1 MIILE
6 RRDRTARSGR
16 LLSGTPQGVA
26 RRYLGLPLKPRVLG
40 GLLLMGAVACGPR
53 VSVGDLGGGGGGRRG
68 GDPLGGSPG
77 VAGAVGGTGGDVIE
91 GEGIAGGDAGSDAVG
106 GRADPGYGSPCP
118 VQAQGGADAGA
129 TRVDWTDPTAAPDC
143 GAEPVSYQDYGSQA
157 ELEALMVGRWRRCK
171 SRQLDGEDAGVEFT
185 VDGHYYPLTFNAEHQ
200 IVRCIGV
207 DYEEDVEGGV
217 VAALEKRPTN
227 DEFGATSTRHHRDL
241 PVQGIHASP

>member
-1 MIILE
+1 
-6 RRDRTARSGR
+6 
-16 LLSGTPQGVA
+16 
-26 RRYLGLPLKPRVLG
+26 
-40 GLLLMGAVACGPR
+40 MGAVACGPR
-53 VSVGDLGGGGGGRRG
+53 VSVGDLGGGGGGVAG

-143 GAEPVSYQDYGSQA
+143 GAEPLSYQDYGSQA

-207 DYEEDVEGGV
+207 DYEGTWQYFPSGSTIPGFSKPSAVNEILLSGV
-217 VAALEKRPTN
+217 YTNSPSFTN
-227 DEFGATSTRHHRDL
+227 DPRQMRLLFFT
-241 PVQGIHASP
+241 PVPSAYVPLTE